1 MINKDLQKFAINKI
15 KLTKKNY
22 VVIIGGNPSKTARS
36 PKLWNYYFKKTK
48 QNKEMI
54 AIDTKKEN
62 VKKILNY
69 LAKDKNFLGGCVT
82 VPLKEVVF
90 SELLK
95 KNLLDKITKKIGAVN
110 CLYRR
115 NSKIIGTNTDGE
127 AALAVF
133 RKKFGNIYNKKCLV
147 LGYGGVGKAVVAFFN
162 SALKS
167 KVLVANRTKI
177 QKTIIKKNNIK
188 VIDWKKIINFISDV
202 DILINCTTL
211 GFDKNKKSPI
221 SKKNFNLIK
230 KNTYFFD
237 VIYNPIETT
246 FLKLGKLK
254 SRNIINGLEMNKLQ
268 AILAIKKVMGKKISI
283 SKIQGI
289 FSNL

>member
-162 SALKS
+162 STLKS